1 MPLGLS
7 RASQYALR
15 ALVHLAHLPAG
26 DAETVQA
33 IADAEGVP
41 QPFLAKVIRRLV
53 AEGIVTST
61 RGPGGGMRL
70 ARDPASIPVLDVV
83 TGVDGADPWSACFL
97 GMPRCNADKPCPMH
111 ETWKPMRE
119 QLQAEL
125 HAQTIADL
133 AALDDFHA
141 GRRAG

>member
-15 ALVHLAHLPAG
+15 ALVHLAHQPPG
-26 DAETVQA
+26 DAATVQA
-33 IADAEGVP
+33 IAAAEDVP

-53 AEGIVTST
+53 AEGIVTSN

-70 ARDPASIPVLDVV
+70 ARDPASIPVLEVV
-83 TGVDGADPWSACFL
+83 TSVDGADPWSACFL
-97 GMPRCNADKPCPMH
+97 GMPRCDAAKPCPMH

-119 QLQAEL
+119 QLQDEL
-125 HAQTIADL
+125 HTQTIADL
-133 AALDDFHA
+133 AALDDLHTGRKA
-141 GRRAG
+141 G